1 MDSHLNFIHQLLQ
14 EMKRLKNNIL
24 LVAVLCLLSLNGRGS
39 DSLLLRFSDYMH
51 MVMNFHPTAKQ
62 AALLNEQSEFQLRE
76 ARGNFDPQ
84 LSADYLNKYYGS
96 KNYYSLFSS
105 MLSVPVW
112 FGPELK
118 MGFDQNQGLFVNDE
132 HATPQDGLWYA
143 GIKVPLAQGILIDQ
157 RRAEVKKA
165 KVFVQLNEQ
174 QQRLMLLDLFYSAAQ
189 RYFDWYLMHKNVEV
203 HQNAVELASRRLNLI
218 RELHRVGEK
227 PGVDTLEATI
237 QLQSRQLDLNES
249 KMMLRNQALLL
260 SVFLWNDAGDPVDLK
275 EGILP
280 DNLNETFD
288 LIKADTTT
296 FSLDQ
301 HPALLF
307 YDYKLQQ
314 LEIDRRLKQDKLKPK
329 LSAQYNFLSYSSPDV
344 PLISPNNYKWGIQF
358 SFPLFLRQERGAI
371 GQAKLKIQQTE
382 YDRDLKQQELNAKIK
397 SAFNEMN
404 FALQQM
410 ALALENMRNYNA
422 LLDAEKEKFI
432 RGESSLFMINSRE
445 IKVIESQLK
454 YYNTVYKYHKSKA
467 AYRFALGKGF
477 DQ

>member
-1 MDSHLNFIHQLLQ
+1 MDSHLNFIHQLLP

-237 QLQSRQLDLNES
+237 QLQSRQLDLNE
-249 KMMLRNQALLL
+249 
-260 SVFLWNDAGDPVDLK
+260 
-275 EGILP
+275 
-280 DNLNETFD
+280 TFD
-288 LIKADTTT
+288 LIKADTTA

-301 HPALLF
+301 HPALMF